1 MYTKIALRK
10 VYFSPAQNKNIK
22 SLEVEIYSDIDF

>member
-10 VYFSPAQNKNIK
+10 VYFIPQNKNVI